1 MAKSIKLSQ
10 DEKEI
15 SLQSEMILIREL
27 DSSASIQAICKTP
40 ATNKSNLKLA
50 PTQDRYNNTKKQQR
64 VASERDNTSQQC

>member
-40 ATNKSNLKLA
+40 ATNKSNLK
-50 PTQDRYNNTKKQQR
+50 N
-64 VASERDNTSQQC
+64 